1 MNTPQ
6 HKANNMNND
15 VQILINTA
23 VSNILKNSSS
33 EKKLKKL
40 IDTHDVKIHFVPR
53 NYRIFGGIL
62 QSMNIQFGNFL
73 EEFMTLLIKSDGR
86 YTILEDYSGK
96 KSNSFQLSTQNDTR
110 IDNFI
115 SSCQYNAINLDE
127 EFPKL
132 LHAIATDDDTNL
144 SAIRHDIDILFQNK
158 QTGVIYYLEVKYND
172 DHDTGKFVDINR
184 KFIKTYAYLV
194 RELPNAK
201 IEPIL
206 FFFNNKKMKGN
217 IYVPE
222 NTNIRRG
229 KAFFDEFLSIKY
241 EDVDLYMRNL
251 SESPENI
258 KAFDDLYKKIMAIN
272 TIG

>member
-6 HKANNMNND
+6 HKANNMNNNI
-15 VQILINTA
+15 QTLINEA

-40 IDTHDVKIHFVPR
+40 IDTHDVKVHFVPR

-86 YTILEDYSGK
+86 YNILEDYSGK

-110 IDNFI
+110 IDYFI
-115 SSCQYNAINLDE
+115 SYCQYNTINLDE

-132 LHAIATDDDTNL
+132 LHAIANDNDTNL
-144 SAIRHDIDILFQNK
+144 STIKHDIDILFQNK

-194 RELPNAK
+194 REFPNAK

-241 EDVDLYMRNL
+241 EDVDSYMRNL

-258 KAFDDLYKKIMAIN
+258 KAFDDLYKKIMAMQ
-272 TIG
+272 

>member
-1 MNTPQ
+1 
-6 HKANNMNND
+6 MNNEI
-15 VQILINTA
+15 QALINEA
-23 VSNILKNSSS
+23 VLNILKNSSS
-33 EKKLKKL
+33 EKKLKNL
-40 IDTHDVKIHFVPR
+40 IDKHDVKIHFVPR

-73 EEFMTLLIKSDGR
+73 EAFMTLLIKSDGR

-115 SSCQYNAINLDE
+115 SSCQYNDINIDE

-132 LHAIATDDDTNL
+132 LQAIANDDDPNL
-144 SAIRHDIDILFQNK
+144 SSIKHDIDILFQNK
-158 QTGVIYYLEVKYND
+158 QTGDIYFLEVKYND

-194 RELPNAK
+194 REFPKNK
-201 IEPIL
+201 IKPIL

-217 IYVPE
+217 IYIPE
-222 NTNIRRG
+222 LTNIRRG
-229 KAFFDEFLSIKY
+229 KAFFEEFLRIKY
-241 EDVDLYMRNL
+241 EDVDSYMRNL

-258 KAFDDLYKKIMAIN
+258 KAFDDLYKKIMSIRH
-272 TIG
+272 

>member
-1 MNTPQ
+1 MQ
-6 HKANNMNND
+6 DIDKAFNFSLSCCLNKRKLYIQKNKNQDYGFFDIMKKFN
-15 VQILINTA
+15 INLDCFA
-23 VSNILKNSSS
+23 IFFLKN
-33 EKKLKKL
+33 L
-40 IDTHDVKIHFVPR
+40 IR
-53 NYRIFGGIL
+53 N
-62 QSMNIQFGNFL
+62 
-73 EEFMTLLIKSDGR
+73 DGR

-96 KSNSFQLSTQNDTR
+96 KSNSFQLSTQNDNR
-110 IDNFI
+110 IDHFI
-115 SSCQYNAINLDE
+115 SLCQYSNIINLDE
-127 EFPKL
+127 EFLKL
-132 LHAIATDDDTNL
+132 LNEIKNDDDLNL
-144 SAIRHDIDILFQNK
+144 SSISHDIDILFKNK
-158 QTGVIYYLEVKYND
+158 ETGIVYYLEVKYND

-194 RELPNAK
+194 REFPNAK

-241 EDVDLYMRNL
+241 EDVDLYMKNL

-258 KAFDDLYKKIMAIN
+258 KAFDDLYRKIMAIK
-272 TIG
+272 

>member
-1 MNTPQ
+1 MQ
-6 HKANNMNND
+6 DIDKAFNFSLSCCLNKRKLYIQKNKNQDYGFFDIMKKFN
-15 VQILINTA
+15 INLDCFA
-23 VSNILKNSSS
+23 IFFLKN
-33 EKKLKKL
+33 L
-40 IDTHDVKIHFVPR
+40 IQ
-53 NYRIFGGIL
+53 N
-62 QSMNIQFGNFL
+62 
-73 EEFMTLLIKSDGR
+73 DGC
-86 YTILEDYSGK
+86 YTILEDYIGK

-115 SSCQYNAINLDE
+115 SSCQYNTINLDE

-132 LHAIATDDDTNL
+132 LHAIANDNDTNL
-144 SAIRHDIDILFQNK
+144 STIKHDIDILFQNK

-194 RELPNAK
+194 REFPNTK

-229 KAFFDEFLSIKY
+229 KAFFDEFLDIKY
-241 EDVDLYMRNL
+241 EDVDSYIRNL

-258 KAFDDLYKKIMAIN
+258 KAFDELYRKIMSIK
-272 TIG
+272 I

>member
-1 MNTPQ
+1 MNMIW
-6 HKANNMNND
+6 HEVSSMNND
-15 VQILINTA
+15 IKALINEA

-33 EKKLKKL
+33 EKKLKKMMG
-40 IDTHDVKIHFVPR
+40 THDEKIHFVPR

-86 YTILEDYSGK
+86 YTILEEYSGK
-96 KSNSFQLSTQNDTR
+96 KSNNFQLSNKNDIR
-110 IDNFI
+110 IDSFI
-115 SSCQYNAINLDE
+115 SSCQYSTVDLDE

-132 LHAIATDDDTNL
+132 LQAISDDDDTSL
-144 SAIRHDIDILFQNK
+144 AKITHDIDILFQDK
-158 QTGVIYYLEVKYND
+158 KTEVIYYLEVKYND

-201 IEPIL
+201 IKPIL

-217 IYVPE
+217 IYIPE
-222 NTNIRRG
+222 STNIRRG
-229 KAFFDEFLSIKY
+229 KAFFDEFLNIKY
-241 EDVDLYMRNL
+241 DDVDLYMRNL

-258 KAFDDLYKKIMAIN
+258 KAFDELYKKIMAIK
-272 TIG
+272 

>member
-1 MNTPQ
+1 MNTSIN
-6 HKANNMNND
+6 KGNSMNNE
-15 VQILINTA
+15 VSNLINQA
-23 VSNILKNSSS
+23 VSNILINSSS
-33 EKKLKKL
+33 ERKLTDLIKK
-40 IDTHDVKIHFVPR
+40 HDVKVHFVPR

-73 EEFMTLLIKSDGR
+73 EELMALLIKSDGR
-86 YTILEDYSGK
+86 YDILEDYSGK
-96 KSNSFQLSTQNDTR
+96 KNNSFQLSTQNDTR

-115 SSCQYNAINLDE
+115 SSCQYNNINIDE
-127 EFPKL
+127 EFPIL
-132 LHAIATDDDTNL
+132 LQAIANDNDSNL
-144 SAIRHDIDILFQNK
+144 SSIKHDIDILFQNK
-158 QTGVIYYLEVKYND
+158 ETGVIYYLEVKYND

-194 RELPNAK
+194 REFPDTEIK
-201 IEPIL
+201 PIL

-229 KAFFDEFLSIKY
+229 KSFFDEFLKIKY
-241 EDVDLYMRNL
+241 EDVDSYMQNL

-258 KAFDDLYKKIMAIN
+258 KAFDDLYKKIMAME
-272 TIG
+272 

>member
-1 MNTPQ
+1 MQ
-6 HKANNMNND
+6 DIDKAFNFSLSCCLNKRKLYIQKNKNQDYGFFDIMKKFN
-15 VQILINTA
+15 INLDCFA
-23 VSNILKNSSS
+23 IFFLKN
-33 EKKLKKL
+33 L
-40 IDTHDVKIHFVPR
+40 IQ
-53 NYRIFGGIL
+53 N
-62 QSMNIQFGNFL
+62 
-73 EEFMTLLIKSDGR
+73 DGR
-86 YTILEDYSGK
+86 YTILEDYSSK

-110 IDNFI
+110 INNFI
-115 SSCQYNAINLDE
+115 SSCQYNTINLDE

-132 LHAIATDDDTNL
+132 LYAIANDNDTNL
-144 SAIRHDIDILFQNK
+144 STIKHDIDILFQNK

-172 DHDTGKFVDINR
+172 DHNTGKFVDINR

-194 RELPNAK
+194 REFPNAK

-241 EDVDLYMRNL
+241 EDVDSYMRNL

-258 KAFDDLYKKIMAIN
+258 KAFDELYRKIMSIK
-272 TIG
+272 I

>member
-1 MNTPQ
+1 
-6 HKANNMNND
+6 MNNEISD
-15 VQILINTA
+15 LINQA
-23 VSNILKNSSS
+23 VSNILINSSS
-33 EKKLKKL
+33 DKKLKKL
-40 IDTHDVKIHFVPR
+40 IKTHDEKIHFVPR

-86 YTILEDYSGK
+86 YTILENYSGK

-115 SSCQYNAINLDE
+115 SSCQYNGINLDE

-132 LHAIATDDDTNL
+132 LKDITEDNDINL
-144 SAIRHDIDILFQNK
+144 SSIKHDIDILFQNK

-194 RELPNAK
+194 REFPNAK

-206 FFFNNKKMKGN
+206 FFFNNKKN
-217 IYVPE
+217 ERQYLC
-222 NTNIRRG
+222 T
-229 KAFFDEFLSIKY
+229 
-241 EDVDLYMRNL
+241 
-251 SESPENI
+251 
-258 KAFDDLYKKIMAIN
+258 
-272 TIG
+272 